1 MIYYPIPLYKQEA
14 FKEYVTD
21 DFYLEN
27 TEKLCQSV
35 FSLPIHTES
44 ENSSQEYIINKVKAF
59 FLNL

>member
-44 ENSSQEYIINKVKAF
+44 ENSS
-59 FLNL
+59 